1 MKSKK
6 LKNKLKKK
14 KLAKHKKSSN
24 AISPQ
29 QALFRKKAPRRKVN
43 IEISINS
50 QAFKGQGSVFKLFD

>member
-14 KLAKHKKSSN
+14 KLAKHKKTPT

-29 QALFRKKAPRRKVN
+29 LASFRKKAPRRKVN